1 MDWKF
6 IMCLLVM
13 CSTTIWK
20 LLEILTYGEIQVRQV
35 DDVMTLY
42 MAFTIYAAYKAGM
55 AVQAKRQKQTEE
67 KIAITPDSKKKENDS
82 MYQLQNI
89 DYLYRISTMT
99 GSSKLVTV
107 QADRDSHDLND
118 KHFVM
123 LNLCRAIVN
132 FANEG
137 HVISAVYNLSDED
150 LANAFFETL

>member
-55 AVQAKRQKQTEE
+55 AAQAKKQKQTEE
-67 KIAITPDSKKKENDS
+67 RIAINPDSKKGE
-82 MYQLQNI
+82 
-89 DYLYRISTMT
+89 
-99 GSSKLVTV
+99 
-107 QADRDSHDLND
+107 
-118 KHFVM
+118 
-123 LNLCRAIVN
+123 
-132 FANEG
+132 
-137 HVISAVYNLSDED
+137 
-150 LANAFFETL
+150 

>member
-55 AVQAKRQKQTEE
+55 AVQAKKQKQTEE
-67 KIAITPDSKKKENDS
+67 KIAINPDSKKGE
-82 MYQLQNI
+82 
-89 DYLYRISTMT
+89 
-99 GSSKLVTV
+99 
-107 QADRDSHDLND
+107 
-118 KHFVM
+118 
-123 LNLCRAIVN
+123 
-132 FANEG
+132 
-137 HVISAVYNLSDED
+137 
-150 LANAFFETL
+150 

>member
-55 AVQAKRQKQTEE
+55 AVQAKKTKQAEENIATTSDKQKGE
-67 KIAITPDSKKKENDS
+67 
-82 MYQLQNI
+82 
-89 DYLYRISTMT
+89 
-99 GSSKLVTV
+99 
-107 QADRDSHDLND
+107 
-118 KHFVM
+118 
-123 LNLCRAIVN
+123 
-132 FANEG
+132 
-137 HVISAVYNLSDED
+137 
-150 LANAFFETL
+150 

>member
-55 AVQAKRQKQTEE
+55 AVQAKRRMT
-67 KIAITPDSKKKENDS
+67 
-82 MYQLQNI
+82 LC
-89 DYLYRISTMT
+89 ISCKT
-99 GSSKLVTV
+99 SIICTV
-107 QADRDSHDLND
+107 SRL
-118 KHFVM
+118 
-123 LNLCRAIVN
+123 
-132 FANEG
+132 
-137 HVISAVYNLSDED
+137 
-150 LANAFFETL
+150 

>member
-42 MAFTIYAAYKAGM
+42 IAFTIYAAYKADM

-67 KIAITPDSKKKENDS
+67 KIATTS
-82 MYQLQNI
+82 
-89 DYLYRISTMT
+89 
-99 GSSKLVTV
+99 
-107 QADRDSHDLND
+107 D
-118 KHFVM
+118 KQKG
-123 LNLCRAIVN
+123 
-132 FANEG
+132 E
-137 HVISAVYNLSDED
+137 
-150 LANAFFETL
+150 

>member
-20 LLEILTYGEIQVRQV
+20 LLKILAYGEIQAQQV

-67 KIAITPDSKKKENDS
+67 KIATTS
-82 MYQLQNI
+82 
-89 DYLYRISTMT
+89 
-99 GSSKLVTV
+99 
-107 QADRDSHDLND
+107 D
-118 KHFVM
+118 KQKG
-123 LNLCRAIVN
+123 
-132 FANEG
+132 E
-137 HVISAVYNLSDED
+137 
-150 LANAFFETL
+150 

>member
-55 AVQAKRQKQTEE
+55 AVQAKMQTQTEE
-67 KIAITPDSKKKENDS
+67 KIATTS
-82 MYQLQNI
+82 
-89 DYLYRISTMT
+89 
-99 GSSKLVTV
+99 
-107 QADRDSHDLND
+107 D
-118 KHFVM
+118 KQKG
-123 LNLCRAIVN
+123 
-132 FANEG
+132 E
-137 HVISAVYNLSDED
+137 
-150 LANAFFETL
+150 